1 MIAEVFL
8 TPHVFFDNGSNAIQR
23 LRDLKEALFPR
34 KGAAPIVV
42 TNLTRVEWVRETSRM
57 IQANQNHDVKEL
69 ALDLFTKIE
78 ADILVYRSMPAGV
91 APKSESDWLV
101 QAERTHSEFPLSLAV
116 NCEPLNGMEVNGLNI
131 VDDCNSDLLNECLK
145 NPRRIERTTT
155 AQDPMLKSLCGLAD
169 WMIIQFPFVRGID
182 DEFKTLE
189 QIFRLVD
196 TRANWMPDCEI
207 EIQIHPK
214 HANAIETIE
223 RQLQERHCKKS
234 KHLVRLA
241 SHEFSDR
248 TILAGDFIP
257 RYGCPV
263 KIARW
268 LIQPGHPAVRFN
280 QDKRSDL
287 KTPWSY
293 FGRKE
298 ATEMLEKLTR

>member
-57 IQANQNHDVKEL
+57 ILTNQNHDVKEL

-78 ADILVYRSMPAGV
+78 ADILVNRSMPAGV

-131 VDDCNSDLLNECLK
+131 VDDCNSDVLNECLK
-145 NPRRIERTTT
+145 NPRRIERTTK
-155 AQDPMLKSLCGLAD
+155 AQDPLLKSLCGHAQ

-182 DEFKTLE
+182 DEYETLG
-189 QIFRLVD
+189 QIFQIVE
-196 TRANWMPDCEI
+196 TRANWMPRCEI
-207 EIQIHPK
+207 EIQINPK
-214 HANAIETIE
+214 HAKAIETIK
-223 RQLQERHCKKS
+223 RQLHERHCTKS

-248 TILAGDFIP
+248 TILAGDFIS
-257 RYGCPV
+257 RDRRPV

-268 LIQPGHPAVRFN
+268 LVQPGHPAVRFN

-287 KTPWSY
+287 ETTWSF

>member
-1 MIAEVFL
+1 MITEVFL
-8 TPHVFFDNGSNAIQR
+8 TPQVFFDNGSNAIRR
-23 LRDLKEALFPR
+23 LQDLKEVLFPR
-34 KGAAPIVV
+34 RGAAPIVV
-42 TNLTRVEWVRETSRM
+42 TNLTRSKWVHETSRM
-57 IQANQNHDVKEL
+57 ILANQNHEVREL

-78 ADILVYRSMPAGV
+78 ADILVDRTMPVGV
-91 APKSESDWLV
+91 SPKSESAWLE

-116 NCEPLNGMEVNGLNI
+116 NSEPSNRMKVNGLNI
-131 VDDCNSDLLNECLK
+131 VDDCNSELLNECLE
-145 NPRRIERTTT
+145 NPRRIERTTI
-155 AQDPMLKSLCGLAD
+155 AQDPVLKSLCGHAQ

-182 DEFKTLE
+182 DEYETLE
-189 QIFRLVD
+189 QILRLID
-196 TRANWMPDCEI
+196 SRANWMPHCEI

-214 HANAIETIE
+214 HAKAIETIE
-223 RQLQERHCKKS
+223 RQLHERHCKKS

-241 SHEFSDR
+241 THEFSDR

-268 LIQPGHPAVRFN
+268 LVQPGHPAVRFN
-280 QDKRSDL
+280 QVKRSDL
-287 KTPWSY
+287 ETTWSF